1 MTRTARIPHLTVPYT
16 EEVEAALAVMHPKSS
31 PIDPLKLFRT
41 MARNLPLGAAMSQL
55 GPYMLGR
62 SANFDMR
69 SREIVIDRLTARCK
83 CEYEWG
89 VHVAAYAHRVGLTED
104 QVYSI
109 VHGSATDDCWDVK
122 DSAIVAMVDELHDIG
137 HVTDATWT
145 TLSEHFG
152 ENGLMELLVL
162 AGWYHAIS
170 FLANG
175 ARVELE
181 DWAPRFPLK
190 RETA

>member
-1 MTRTARIPHLTVPYT
+1 MANSTRIAHLTPPYSP
-16 EEVEAALAVMHPKSS
+16 EVEAALGVMHPKNS
-31 PIDPLKLFRT
+31 PVEPLKLFRT
-41 MARNLPLGAAMSQL
+41 MARNLPLGAAMSEL

-69 SREIVIDRLTARCK
+69 SREIVIDRVTARCN
-83 CEYEWG
+83 CEYEWA
-89 VHVAAYAHRVGLTED
+89 VHVAGYAKRVGLSEEHI
-104 QVYSI
+104 YSI
-109 VHGSATDDCWDVK
+109 VHGCASDPCWDAK
-122 DSAIVAMVDELHDIG
+122 DGALLTMVDELHETG
-137 HVTDATWT
+137 HVTDATWSA
-145 TLSEHFG
+145 LAAHFN
-152 ENGLMELLVL
+152 ENALLELLVL

-181 DWAPRFPLK
+181 DWAPRFPEM